1 MIPYDFITKLFIVK
15 GIKDLQTTD
24 SCSRLIPLGLVKAI
38 IKNSSK
44 ALALNDF
51 TSKPH
56 HFFAGSKK
64 TILHLTLSG
73 TNLHQRLGKRVLT
86 MISLEIPNFPKTK

>member
-15 GIKDLQTTD
+15 GIKDEQTTD
-24 SCSRLIPLGLVKAI
+24 SCSRLIPIGLVKAI
-38 IKNSSK
+38 IKNSSM

-73 TNLHQRLGKRVLT
+73 TNLHNPPSRQ
-86 MISLEIPNFPKTK
+86 I

>member
-15 GIKDLQTTD
+15 GIKDEQTTD

-38 IKNSSK
+38 IKNSSM

-56 HFFAGSKK
+56 HFFARSKK
-64 TILHLTLSG
+64 TILQLSLSD
-73 TNLHQRLGKRVLT
+73 TNHHQRLGKSVACLITATVL
-86 MISLEIPNFPKTK
+86 